1 MNVRVKSFSALNPE
15 FSVILSFLFNNLIHI
30 NLMRTPLILDFYLDS
45 HFSWSNLDNLVEG
58 NRWTS
63 HVLTVCILNSEQIH
77 SSLT

>member
-1 MNVRVKSFSALNPE
+1 VKPFSALNPE

-30 NLMRTPLILDFYLDS
+30 NLMRTPLILLILDFYPDS
-45 HFSWSNLDNLVEG
+45 HFSRSNLDNPVEG

-63 HVLTVCILNSEQIH
+63 HVFTVCILNSEQIH